1 MNASFEKHLAYAI
14 GLCRRRAGTNNNAS
28 TRELCN
34 CVENND
40 GERLLAEIVR
50 QAHKSSIVEQGA
62 RLLFNLSSLNDAA
75 DRFGVP
81 RLCEVSA
88 QHVSGIAT
96 DQRTQR
102 AVAEGC

>member
-1 MNASFEKHLAYAI
+1 MNATFEKHLAYAI
-14 GLCRRRAGTNNNAS
+14 GLCRRRAGTNNRAS

-81 RLCEVSA
+81 RLCEVAA
-88 QHVSGIAT
+88 QHVGGIAT
-96 DQRTQR
+96 ELRTQC
-102 AVAEGC
+102 AVAEGR